1 MSTLQWLGE
10 DYQPIIK
17 LTSPPPRKGVKRR
30 STADTT
36 TTTTGFFS
44 YKQTPPRVVGV
55 CSNCLILVTSHVSL
69 PPTWTSVP
77 AVLRVLTAT
86 FLAPRSTSYH
96 GSETWRLA
104 LRALCRRQCYEEHK
118 TSCIRYYAPQV
129 VMSLTHCPGEH
140 LSSLSL
146 THCSEE
152 HLLRDSD
159 AVLRGAQVVLSQT
172 QSLEEHKSSCLRHSP
187 QRSTGRQVSVTVL
200 KSSCLQNCFP
210 LR

>member
-44 YKQTPPRVVGV
+44 YKQSPPRVVGV

-77 AVLRVLTAT
+77 AVLSVLTAT

-118 TSCIRYYAPQV
+118 TSLC
-129 VMSLTHCPGEH
+129 
-140 LSSLSL
+140 SSSR
-146 THCSEE
+146 HV
-152 HLLRDSD
+152 SD
-159 AVLRGAQVVLSQT
+159 TLPRGAFIVIVSDTLLRGALVAW
-172 QSLEEHKSSCLRHSP
+172 LRRSP
-187 QRSTGRQVSVTVL
+187 QRSTGRPVSDTVL
-200 KSSCLQNCFP
+200 
-210 LR
+210 RGA